1 MNINDKNKTYIATLS
16 YYYGK
21 SIGYIQKEIKVDNL
35 ASNEAEEFY
44 NILKRMKNPDLKEN
58 QDMIYGD
65 DYKIT
70 LSTGRTIVFDNG
82 NEFELLPHV
91 NVIKFKEFNI

>member
-1 MNINDKNKTYIATLS
+1 
-16 YYYGK
+16 
-21 SIGYIQKEIKVDNL
+21 
-35 ASNEAEEFY
+35 
-44 NILKRMKNPDLKEN
+44 MKNPDLKEN